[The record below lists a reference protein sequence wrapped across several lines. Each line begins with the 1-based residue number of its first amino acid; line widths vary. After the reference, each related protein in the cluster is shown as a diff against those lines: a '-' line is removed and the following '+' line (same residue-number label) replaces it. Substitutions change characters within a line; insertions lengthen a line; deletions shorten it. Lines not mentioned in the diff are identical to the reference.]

1 MSLLIKSNKVIEDK
15 YVKKIFIAQNNVKGD
30 KFKNPEK
37 FIELV
42 LSIDDTL
49 QNKIVYL
56 MTVKNDIN
64 HNCTKWFN
72 SYKCNEIY
80 KCIINSNNLNE
91 FENFMI
97 TNDLIICFEEL
108 LKRYSGEML
117 NIFGHVSYYGGIYKC
132 CNLAY
137 ELLTFLKPWWSSK
150 N

>member
-42 LSIDDTL
+42 LSIVNTL

-72 SYKCNEIY
+72 SY

-108 LKRYSGEML
+108 LKRYSGAML
-117 NIFGHVSYYGGIYKC
+117 NIFGHVSYYGGIY
-132 CNLAY
+132 
-137 ELLTFLKPWWSSK
+137 
-150 N
+150 